1 MLPGATTCKATR
13 RDGSRCMGP
22 PNGSNGYCWIH
33 DPANQAKAA
42 AARSAG
48 GRARSTSRRTEKL
61 MPARLRPVLD
71 TLLAALEKVENER
84 LTPQQ
89 ASAMASLAGAIIKVY
104 TSGTLEERLQALE
117 TAQTPDTTTAGRR
130 GA

>member
-1 MLPGATTCKATR
+1 MLPGSTTCKATR

-22 PNGSNGYCWIH
+22 ANGSNGNCWIH

-48 GRARSTSRRTEKL
+48 GRARAKTVRAEKL
-61 MPARLRPVLD
+61 MPAKLRPVLD
-71 TLLAALEKVENER
+71 TLLEALEKVEDGR

-89 ASAMASLAGAIIKVY
+89 ASAMASLAGGIIKVY

-117 TAQTPDTTTAGRR
+117 SAQTPGTTEGRW
-130 GA
+130 AV